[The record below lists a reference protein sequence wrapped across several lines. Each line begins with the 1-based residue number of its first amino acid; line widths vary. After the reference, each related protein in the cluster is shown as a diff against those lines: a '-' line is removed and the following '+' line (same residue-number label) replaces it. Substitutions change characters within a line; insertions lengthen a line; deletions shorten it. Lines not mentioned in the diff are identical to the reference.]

1 MKESGPLGP
10 RVGRQIGRV
19 KKVVVSEGGGGA
31 GVELLVRGFG
41 WRRGRRRGRGGEAVE
56 AWRAEGRGEEFAVAR
71 EAEEGRAALVEKR
84 EGVGGVEKHQ
94 EPGGAPHSIC
104 LRVANA

>member
-41 WRRGRRRGRGGEAVE
+41 WRRGRGGEAVE
-56 AWRAEGRGEEFAVAR
+56 AWRAEGRGEEFAVAS
-71 EAEEGRAALVEKR
+71 EAEEGRAAVVEKR